1 MSKKPIIVFEGIEGS
16 GKSSHLASVARYLK
30 QKKISFIKI
39 REPGG
44 SHNSEKIRKLMLN
57 NKSNFNKNTD
67 LLLFLSSRSE
77 NISLIKKNYNK
88 KVILIDRF
96 TDSTIAYQHYGMG
109 VNLKLIN
116 LLNKYLLKNIK
127 INFTF
132 LNIVNNK
139 SNFNKNTDLLLILSS
154 RSENISLIKKNYNKK
169 VILIDRFTDSTIAY
183 QHYGMGVKLKL
194 INLLNKYLL
203 KNIKINFTFLNIV
216 NNKNLFLRLKK
227 RKSLNRYDKFNSAFY
242 SKVQK
247 GFVKL
252 ANSRKNSY
260 MIIDSNLEIEKNKKS
275 ILDKIK
281 KLI

>member
-16 GKSSHLASVARYLK
+16 GKSFHLSSVARYLK

-44 SHNSEKIRKLMLN
+44 SLNSEKIRKLMLN

-88 KVILIDRF
+88 KIILIDRF
-96 TDSTIAYQHYGMG
+96 IDSTIAYQHYGMG
-109 VNLKLIN
+109 IN
-116 LLNKYLLKNIK
+116 
-127 INFTF
+127 
-132 LNIVNNK
+132 
-139 SNFNKNTDLLLILSS
+139 
-154 RSENISLIKKNYNKK
+154 
-169 VILIDRFTDSTIAY
+169 
-183 QHYGMGVKLKL
+183 LKL

-227 RKSLNRYDKFNSAFY
+227 RKSLNRYDKFDSSFY

-247 GFVKL
+247 GFIKL
-252 ANSRKNSY
+252 ANSKKKSY
-260 MIIDSNLEIEKNKKS
+260 MIIDSNLEIKKNRKS
-275 ILDKIK
+275 ILNKIK